1 MTKKEMIETIQ
12 QHEAELFLQV
22 KVDEKIFGKEH
33 IITKISRTRW
43 CGVNNLME
51 TLGIRHDITL
61 PENQEAIRLIIE
73 KSKEAA

>member
-12 QHEAELFLQV
+12 MCEAELFLQV
-22 KVDEKIFGKEH
+22 KVDENVFGKEH
-33 IITKISRTRW
+33 DITKSSRTKW

-51 TLGIRHDITL
+51 TLGIKPDNTL

>member
-1 MTKKEMIETIQ
+1 MTKKEMIEIIQ

-33 IITKISRTRW
+33 IITKSSRTKW

-51 TLGIRHDITL
+51 TLGIKPDNTL